1 MPQPPRPCL
10 HCGNVNLV
18 FVPNV
23 LVDIAKGTTVL
34 GMKAVSD
41 LKNVYWNVTLVI
53 CNQCG
58 FTQSFTQNANELVAA
73 FGGNVQT
80 VPQR

>member
-1 MPQPPRPCL
+1 M
-10 HCGNVNLV
+10 

-23 LVDIAKGTTVL
+23 LVDIAKGATVL
-34 GMKAVSD
+34 GMRAVSD

-58 FTQSFTQNANELVAA
+58 YTQSFTQNAAELAST
-73 FGGNVQT
+73 FGGNTQA
-80 VPQR
+80 VPVR

>member
-1 MPQPPRPCL
+1 M
-10 HCGNVNLV
+10 N
-18 FVPNV
+18 
-23 LVDIAKGTTVL
+23 
-34 GMKAVSD
+34 AVSD

-58 FTQSFTQNANELVAA
+58 CRQSFTLNTAELAST
-73 FGGNVQT
+73 FGGTIQT